1 MSRPN
6 FFCNMNTLV
15 YLAQMKYSDDH
26 KDIDI
31 SVDCIDA
38 PAWLLFSSD
47 EENYYLKL
55 IKRYEF
61 FWYDENK
68 GITADKFTVSKATGD
83 YSGLVNDKKYTAK
96 QKQINV
102 ILFIA
107 CRNLSFYA
115 QKWFGYQIRRH

>member
-61 FWYDENK
+61 FGMMKTRELRL
-68 GITADKFTVSKATGD
+68 TS
-83 YSGLVNDKKYTAK
+83 LPLAK
-96 QKQINV
+96 QRV
-102 ILFIA
+102 IIQVWLTIKNILQS
-107 CRNLSFYA
+107 RSKLM
-115 QKWFGYQIRRH
+115 